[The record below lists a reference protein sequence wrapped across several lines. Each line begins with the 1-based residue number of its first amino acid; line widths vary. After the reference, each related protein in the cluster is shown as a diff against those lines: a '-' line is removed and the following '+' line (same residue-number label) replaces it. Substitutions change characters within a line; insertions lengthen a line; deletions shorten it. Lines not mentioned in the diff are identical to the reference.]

1 MIGGILVLV
10 HCGDRRLVQP
20 ARLIELPQSLELIDE
35 GWRLLQSP
43 FSLGRATMNSPLTGL
58 SESDD
63 RFYMQLAIAEAR
75 KAKEEGEVPVGAI
88 LVKDRR
94 IIGVGHNRPIALVD
108 PTAHAEILALRQAAS
123 RLGNYRLPATT
134 LYVTVEPCAMCAGS
148 LIHARVSRLV
158 YGTPDP
164 RAGAVETHF
173 QIVTERALN
182 HRVEVTSG
190 VLEDEC
196 RSLLQ
201 RFFQERR
208 LRPSQLPN

>member
-1 MIGGILVLV
+1 MS
-10 HCGDRRLVQP
+10 P
-20 ARLIELPQSLELIDE
+20 PLPV
-35 GWRLLQSP
+35 
-43 FSLGRATMNSPLTGL
+43 L
-58 SESDD
+58 SESYD
-63 RFYMQLAIAEAR
+63 RFFMQLAIAEAR
-75 KAKEEGEVPVGAI
+75 KAKDEGEVPVGAI

-94 IIGVGHNRPIALVD
+94 IIGAGHNRPIGLVD
-108 PTAHAEILALRQAAS
+108 PTAHAEILALREAAN
-123 RLGNYRLPATT
+123 RLGNYRLPGTT

-148 LIHARVSRLV
+148 LVHARISRLV
-158 YGTPDP
+158 YVAPDP

-196 RSLLQ
+196 RSLIQ

-208 LRPSQLPN
+208 LRTAPLQVGETGPVAL

>member
-43 FSLGRATMNSPLTGL
+43 FSLGRATMNSRLTGL

-148 LIHARVSRLV
+148 LIHARISRLV
-158 YGTPDP
+158 YGTRDL

-208 LRPSQLPN
+208 LRPTLSPD

>member
-1 MIGGILVLV
+1 
-10 HCGDRRLVQP
+10 
-20 ARLIELPQSLELIDE
+20 
-35 GWRLLQSP
+35 
-43 FSLGRATMNSPLTGL
+43 MNSPLTAL

-63 RFYMQLAIAEAR
+63 LLYMQLAIAEAR
-75 KAKEEGEVPVGAI
+75 KAKEEREVPVGAI

-108 PTAHAEILALRQAAS
+108 PTAHAEILALRQAAN
-123 RLGNYRLPATT
+123 RLGNYRLSGTT

-158 YGTPDP
+158 YGTRDP

-208 LRPSQLPN
+208 LRPSQSPN